1 MIKQITYKILDIMIS
16 IIGVALIIGAIWFR
30 FWLADYRIGCMFDTS
45 PRTCANISKISERK

>member
-1 MIKQITYKILDIMIS
+1 MKQITYKILDIMIS

-45 PRTCANISKISERK
+45 PRTCANTSKISERK